1 MNKTVA
7 RGLLEELDGPTIPNQ
22 RVLDIC
28 KVSAD
33 MWDEFFEIWHELG
46 KQQYNIQTL
55 NFGPDR
61 REQQVI
67 HNLKVLNALRD
78 FLRDKV

>member
-1 MNKTVA
+1 MNKLVA
-7 RGLLEELDGPTIPNQ
+7 QGLLEELTNT
-22 RVLDIC
+22 
-28 KVSAD
+28 KVSNQKILEICEVAAD

-46 KQQYNIQTL
+46 KQQHKIQYL
-55 NFGPDR
+55 DFGPDR